1 MHETLTRAIYN
12 KGFIGFWRLLPA
24 SRFVPVDTVM
34 APKTLAVHSAKRCA
48 QWLKIRAEEIKS
60 LADSNGEFQQNR
72 QFID

>member
-1 MHETLTRAIYN
+1 MNGLGKRVGTQGTFLTWD
-12 KGFIGFWRLLPA
+12 K
-24 SRFVPVDTVM
+24 SQ
-34 APKTLAVHSAKRCA
+34 APLTQTGHTPNRCA

>member
-1 MHETLTRAIYN
+1 MNPIQLRWGAKRTAI
-12 KGFIGFWRLLPA
+12 
-24 SRFVPVDTVM
+24 
-34 APKTLAVHSAKRCA
+34 RCA